1 MSQDSYDTLEIVKFL
16 EMKELEEEET
26 WIKNLKSQ
34 RERVTHIQ
42 IEKFKFEIEA
52 RDQKILELT
61 TQLEQQK
68 LANTETKKLQA
79 ALERAE
85 QQIREK
91 EQENIDIRED
101 YDKRNYTSQIKI
113 EELEKH
119 LREASA
125 LIKKYPPFSL
135 QNELVKSNQIVELL
149 NSEKQELKELAESAA
164 KNIEELEEF
173 KNENDMLRGEM

>member
-34 RERVTHIQ
+34 RERVNLIQ
-42 IEKFKFEIEA
+42 IEKFKFEIEF
-52 RDQKILELT
+52 RDSKILELT
-61 TQLEQQK
+61 AQLEQQK
-68 LANTETKKLQA
+68 LAHTETQNLHA

-91 EQENIDIRED
+91 EQENINIRED
-101 YDKRNYTSQIKI
+101 YDKITYTSQRKI

-125 LIKKYPPFSL
+125 LIKKQPLFSL

-149 NSEKQELKELAESAA
+149 NSEKQELKEFAESAA
-164 KNIEELEEF
+164 KKIEELEEF
-173 KNENDMLRGEM
+173 RSENDVLRGEV